1 VAEAAPYVAGVC
13 RGLSEAHTRVGE
25 AAPVLRVSGINYLQA
40 AELLAIEEFA
50 LRRPL
55 ALERLMAA

>member
-1 VAEAAPYVAGVC
+1 
-13 RGLSEAHTRVGE
+13 
-25 AAPVLRVSGINYLQA
+25 VLRVSGINYLQA